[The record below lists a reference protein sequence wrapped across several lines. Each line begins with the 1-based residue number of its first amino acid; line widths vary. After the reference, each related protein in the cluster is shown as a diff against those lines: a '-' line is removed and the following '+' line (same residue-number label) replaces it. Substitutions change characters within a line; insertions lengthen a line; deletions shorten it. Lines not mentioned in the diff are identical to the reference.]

1 MAERIDYYPSAL
13 HGIYTMQADSSRTF
27 ARHSHEEFGV
37 GLIVRGAQRSCSG
50 RGMVEAGPGDIIMV
64 NPGEVHD
71 GQPCWMVAGPG
82 ACCISSQ
89 NRCSTWH
96 VNGAMA
102 MPQVCRYCCR
112 WRRMR
117 CCVQFCR
124 LFARLA
130 SQPIA
135 LWL

>member
-1 MAERIDYYPSAL
+1 
-13 HGIYTMQADSSRTF
+13 
-27 ARHSHEEFGV
+27 
-37 GLIVRGAQRSCSG
+37 
-50 RGMVEAGPGDIIMV
+50 MVEAGQGDIIMV

-89 NRCSTWH
+89 NCCSTWH

-102 MPQVCRYCCR
+102 MPQVCRYYRR

-117 CCVQFCR
+117 CCVGS
-124 LFARLA
+124 FAGYSPGWA

-135 LWL
+135 LWLMSRRYC